1 MRPLLRQFV
10 SVAALI
16 LVATCSAVEAQ
27 DAVLQEITLRG
38 TVEAIDHTARTVRIR
53 GTQGNVVTL
62 DVPISVTR
70 FDQVKVGDQV
80 TMAYYDR
87 VAIRPKPAGEA
98 AVDRVTDPTTTP
110 TPGLLPGGTRATQR
124 VTTATIDS
132 WDPTT
137 RMVTF
142 TTPSGQY
149 TRRVSELL
157 DANVISGIKVGDR
170 VDVIRTEAVRL
181 NVESAAP
188 APMAPVAA
196 AAAAVTS
203 GFRHKFTV
211 SFLWGPDNSISGK
224 MIKAGSG
231 TFQGVPL
238 NFNETSYDDVYGRMG
253 LFKIGV
259 GYRTNPRVETTV
271 NFVFSGSSS
280 ELVQVGTVGSASA
293 PLLAKFDDYS
303 YWGIEGGQRFYFA
316 RVRFTPFVGY
326 FVGINRLDQING
338 NFSAVSVASQAAL
351 TVDNAQFYDKSW
363 AFSFGPTGGVLVG
376 LGPIEVIG
384 EVEFR
389 YMGGLSDVDPLSE
402 AGLRDINS
410 ESSRWSF
417 PILVGARVRF

>member
-1 MRPLLRQFV
+1 MRPLLRQLV

-16 LVATCSAVEAQ
+16 LVATFAAAQ

-38 TVEAIDHTARTVRIR
+38 TVEAIDHTARTLRIR

-62 DVPISVTR
+62 DVPMSVTR
-70 FDQVKVGDQV
+70 FDQIKVGDQV
-80 TMAYYDR
+80 TIAYYDR

-110 TPGLLPGGTRATQR
+110 GLLPGGTRATQR
-124 VTTATIDS
+124 VTTATIDA

-181 NVESAAP
+181 NIESAAP
-188 APMAPVAA
+188 APMAPVAGA
-196 AAAAVTS
+196 AAAATS
-203 GFRHKFTV
+203 GFRHKLTV

-224 MIKAGSG
+224 VIKAGSG
-231 TFQGVPL
+231 TFQNIPL
-238 NFNETSYDDVYGRMG
+238 NFNETSYDDVYGRMD

-271 NFVFSGSSS
+271 HLVFSGSSS
-280 ELVQVGTVGSASA
+280 ELVQVGTVGAANA
-293 PLLAKFDDYS
+293 PLFAKFDDYW

-338 NFSAVSVASQAAL
+338 NFTAAAAGSQAAL
-351 TVDNAQFYDKSW
+351 TIDNGQFFDKSW
-363 AFSFGPTGGVLVG
+363 AISFGPTGGVLIG
-376 LGPIEVIG
+376 LGPIEVMG

-402 AGLRDINS
+402 AGLSDINS